1 MIRVLIADDHAV
13 VAEGLR
19 HLIQMEPDMQVVGCV
34 ADGVQAVRSSLETNP
49 DIVLMDNA
57 MPDLNGTEATLQL
70 RGRRPTTRVI
80 MLSMHTDPV
89 LVWRALDAGARGYV
103 LKKSVAKDLMEAI
116 RTVYGGRRYL
126 SRPLLD
132 SVFNHLTV
140 NNTSSDPLARLSARE
155 RQVVQ
160 MLAEG
165 RAMAEIATL
174 QSLSLKTVETYR
186 ARAMVKLG
194 VRDFAGLVKFAVRH
208 GMTSFE

>member
-1 MIRVLIADDHAV
+1 
-13 VAEGLR
+13 
-19 HLIQMEPDMQVVGCV
+19 MEPDMQVIDCV
-34 ADGVQAVRSSLETNP
+34 ADGHEAVRCALATSP
-49 DIVLMDNA
+49 DVVLMDNA
-57 MPDLNGTEATLQL
+57 MPNLNGIEAALQL
-70 RGRRPTTRVI
+70 RDRRPMTRVI
-80 MLSMHTDPV
+80 MLSMHSDPV

-116 RTVYGGRRYL
+116 RTVHSGRRYL

-132 SVFNHLTV
+132 SVVNHLTV
-140 NNTSSDPLARLSARE
+140 NSGGTDPLTRLSARE

-165 RAMAEIATL
+165 RPMTEIAAL

-186 ARAMVKLG
+186 ARAMEKLG
-194 VRDFAGLVKFAVRH
+194 VRDLAGLVKFAVRH